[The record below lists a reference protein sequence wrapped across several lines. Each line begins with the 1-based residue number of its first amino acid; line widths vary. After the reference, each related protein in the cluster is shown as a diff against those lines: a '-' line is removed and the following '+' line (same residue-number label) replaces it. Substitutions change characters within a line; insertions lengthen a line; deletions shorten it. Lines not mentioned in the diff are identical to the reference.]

1 MDRSQFIARVAEMRA
16 AQREYFRTRGRGE
29 LIVAKQLEAEVDRFL
44 RQRAEAIAN
53 SAVYGAEVEADLDEN
68 YRSGGAAEGKQ

>member
-29 LIVAKQLEAEVDRFL
+29 LIIAKQLEAEVDRFL

-53 SAVYGAEVEADLDEN
+53 AVYGAEVEADLDEN